1 MKFSIPSL
9 SQILDTGL
17 KTYYRFPFVLLVAI
31 IGTVAGIWSVNVSSP
46 ETEIFPLLIK
56 VLAISALGVSL
67 LFGIDTLCE
76 EFRIELLKKYGFRVF
91 GLILLLIYFVL
102 VGDGFENGP
111 GKIWIQYLLFALAT
125 HLFASFAPF
134 FVDGKVDEFWEFNK
148 SLFLRVLTSAL
159 YTLVLYVGLVIA
171 MLAIDN
177 LLEFDIDGDRYLQLF
192 IFLVGIFNTW
202 FFLTGVPE
210 LGLSSDTKSPYP
222 RALKVFVQYVLI
234 PLVTVYISILYLYTI
249 KILLQWELPNGWVS
263 YLVLSFSIVGIFS
276 LLLLYPIR
284 NHEDSKW
291 IKIYSK
297 GYYFALIPLVIL
309 LLVSIYIRISEYGV
323 TINRYFVATLGV
335 WLAGLVVYYLVSKK
349 KSIKVIPISLCLV
362 AVAVSFGP
370 LGAFSVSEKSQLGRF
385 EEILSNNDL
394 LDENDHVITA
404 SNPITFED
412 RKELSSIVLYLVDH
426 HGLEALSSYFSFDLK
441 DEVENFDPEM
451 HDYRGNFTSGKVTKL
466 MGFDFVYDWSN
477 DDTNE
482 ENRFNLVSKNFEVT
496 WVSGY
501 QYYIQ
506 DVYFERNDTTEADS
520 LAYEPFT
527 LSYSFYEDILV
538 INHPESGK
546 EIKFAIIGLVHELY
560 EKYPEWKYS
569 DEAISALEARA
580 EVENEDLKIV
590 YKLRRAQGKVENE
603 LSLDSFSVDIL
614 IHIKE

>member
-17 KTYYRFPFVLLVAI
+17 KTYYRFPFVILVAI

-46 ETEIFPLLIK
+46 ETEVFPLLIK

-67 LFGIDTLCE
+67 LFGIDTLSE
-76 EFRIELLKKYGFRVF
+76 ELRIDLPKKYGLRIF
-91 GLILLLIYFVL
+91 GLILLVLYFVL

-134 FVDGKVDEFWEFNK
+134 ITLGKIDEFWEFNK
-148 SLFLRVLTSAL
+148 SLFLRILTSAL

-177 LLEFDIDGDRYLQLF
+177 LLEFNIDGDRYLQLF

-202 FFLTGVPE
+202 FFLAGVPE
-210 LGLSSDTKSPYP
+210 LGLSSQTKSPYP
-222 RALKVFVQYVLI
+222 KALKVFVQYVLI

-291 IKIYSK
+291 INIYSK

-362 AVAVSFGP
+362 ALGVSFGP
-370 LGAFSVSEKSQLGRF
+370 LGAFSVSERSQLGRF

-426 HGLEALSSYFSFDLK
+426 HGLEALSSYFSFDLEE
-441 DEVENFDPEM
+441 EVENFDPEM
-451 HDYRGNFTSGKVTKL
+451 HGYIGNFTSGKVTKL
-466 MGFDFVYDWSN
+466 MGFDFIYDWSN
-477 DDTNE
+477 EDTDE
-482 ENRFNLVSKNFEVT
+482 KNRFNLVSQNFAVT
-496 WVSGY
+496 RVAGY

-506 DVYFERNDTTEADS
+506 DVSFSRSDSAEAEF
-520 LAYEPFT
+520 LTYESFK
-527 LSYSFYEDILV
+527 LSYSFEEDTLA
-538 INHPESGK
+538 INHHELDK
-546 EIKFAIIGLVHELY
+546 DIKFSIIDLVHELY
-560 EKYPEWKYS
+560 EKYPDWNYS
-569 DEAISALEARA
+569 DEAISAPEARA

-590 YKLRRAQGKVENE
+590 YKLKRAEGKVEDE
-603 LSLDSFSVDIL
+603 LSLGSFSVDIL

>member
-17 KTYYRFPFVLLVAI
+17 KTYYRFPFVILVAI
-31 IGTVAGIWSVNVSSP
+31 IGTVAGIWSVSVSSP
-46 ETEIFPLLIK
+46 ETEAFPLLIK
-56 VLAISALGVSL
+56 ILAISALGVSL
-67 LFGIDTLCE
+67 LFGIDTLSE
-76 EFRIELLKKYGFRVF
+76 ELSIDLPKKYGLRIF
-91 GLILLLIYFVL
+91 GLILLVLYFVL

-134 FVDGKVDEFWEFNK
+134 LVDGKVDEFWEFNK
-148 SLFLRVLTSAL
+148 SLFLRILTSAL

-177 LLEFDIDGDRYLQLF
+177 LLEFNIDGDRYLQLF

-202 FFLTGVPE
+202 FFLAGVPE
-210 LGLSSDTKSPYP
+210 LGRSSENKAAYP
-222 RALKVFVQYVLI
+222 KALKVFVQYVLI

-249 KILLQWELPNGWVS
+249 KILLQWEMPNGWVS

-362 AVAVSFGP
+362 VLGVSFGP
-370 LGAFSVSEKSQLGRF
+370 LGAFSVSERSQLGRF
-385 EEILSNNDL
+385 EDILSNNGL
-394 LDENDHVITA
+394 IDENDHVLTA

-426 HGLEALSSYFSFDLK
+426 HGLEVLSSYFSFDLEE
-441 DEVENFDPEM
+441 EVENFDPEM
-451 HDYRGNFTSGKVTKL
+451 HGYIGNFTSGKVTKL

-477 DDTNE
+477 EDTDE
-482 ENRFNLVSKNFEVT
+482 KNRFNLVSQNVAVT
-496 WVSGY
+496 SVSGY
-501 QYYIQ
+501 QYYIP
-506 DVYFERNDTTEADS
+506 DISFSRNDSIEAE
-520 LAYEPFT
+520 LLTYEPFK
-527 LSYSFYEDILV
+527 LSYSFDEDTLA
-538 INHPESGK
+538 INHLESGK
-546 EIKFAIIGLVHELY
+546 NIKFIIIGLVHELY
-560 EKYPEWKYS
+560 EKYPDWNYS
-569 DEAISALEARA
+569 DEAISAQEARA

-590 YKLRRAQGKVENE
+590 YKLKRAEGKFENE
-603 LSLDSFSVDIL
+603 LSLESFSVDLL